1 MARDAAKTIVYR
13 EHPHC
18 DDWQRSGARNPRPLS
33 SIVLDEDQKTQYM
46 RDLTDYLSGSTMRWY
61 QSRGI
66 PYRRGYLLHGP
77 PGTGKSSLTFATA
90 GAFGL
95 PVYILNLA
103 SRRLSEDR
111 LASLFASLP
120 TKCILLLEDID
131 AAFVKRKDDNDQDE
145 DNDNKKKK
153 DKKLRRPLCSVSF
166 SALLN
171 AIDGVGEFLISSSLA
186 ISYWILT
193 NPLNSFF

>member
-1 MARDAAKTIVYR
+1 MWKARDAAKTIVYR
-13 EHPHC
+13 EHPHA
-18 DDWQRSGARNPRPLS
+18 DDWKRSGARNPRPLT
-33 SIVLDEDQKTQYM
+33 SIVLDVDQKANFM

-95 PVYILNLA
+95 PVYILNLG
-103 SRRLSEDR
+103 SSRLSEDR
-111 LASLFASLP
+111 LSSLFAALP
-120 TKCILLLEDID
+120 AKCILLLEDID
-131 AAFVKRKDDNDQDE
+131 AAFIKRTDDKDQGAVINNSE
-145 DNDNKKKK
+145 K
-153 DKKLRRPLCSVSF
+153 DKKEGLRPCMVSF

-171 AIDGVGEFLISSSLA
+171 AIDGVGELSTF
-186 ISYWILT
+186 IL
-193 NPLNSFF
+193 S